1 MQIVPQ
7 VFADFHLHSYL
18 SRATSREMNLEQLS
32 KNALLKGLHILGTS
46 DFTHP
51 TWFRELKQKLQPSG
65 NGIFKFGE
73 VFWIITGEVS
83 TIYNQD
89 GKTRKVHHIIHV
101 PDFDIATQINE
112 VLAKRGDLLADG
124 RPMFSGLTSSE
135 LVELLMEVS
144 NDVFIYPA
152 HAWTSWYGV
161 LGEFS
166 GFNSLEECYQD
177 QIKHIRALETGMSSD
192 PAMNWRLS
200 ALDRFT
206 LLSNSD
212 SHSPWTWRIGREANV
227 FDFGPDFDLE
237 GLTYK
242 KLHDAIVTRKGLA
255 FTVEVDP
262 SYGKYHFSGHR
273 ACGIN
278 LHPKEALKFG
288 NSCPICGRK
297 LTIGVLQRVEK
308 LADRPEGFKPNTA
321 SPFKSLLPLYEIISF
336 ATGISQLY
344 SRRVIEQ
351 QNGLIKSF
359 GSEFDI
365 LLNVPKMELLKASDP
380 KIADAIIKARE
391 GGVRYIPGYDGVYG
405 VPVFSE
411 EEYEKLKKKHMA
423 KAKEQRSLKDFKK

>member
-1 MQIVPQ
+1 MSIVPQ
-7 VFADFHLHSYL
+7 IFTDFHLHSYL
-18 SRATSREMNLEQLS
+18 SRATSREMNLEQIS
-32 KNALLKGLHILGTS
+32 KNALLKGLHVLGTG

-51 TWFRELKQKLQPSG
+51 TWFKELKQKLQPSG
-65 NGIFKFGE
+65 DGIFKFGE

-89 GKTRKVHHIIHV
+89 SKTRKVHHVIHV
-101 PDFDIATQINE
+101 PDFDVATQINDI
-112 VLAKRGDLLADG
+112 LAKRGDLFADG
-124 RPMFSGLTSSE
+124 RPMFSELTSPE
-135 LVELLMEVS
+135 LVELIMEVS
-144 NDVFIYPA
+144 DDVFIYPA

-177 QIKHIRALETGMSSD
+177 QIKHIHALETGMSSD

-200 ALDRFT
+200 MLDRFT

-227 FDFGPDFDLE
+227 FDFGPDFDLG

-242 KLHDAIVTRKGLA
+242 KLHDAITTRKGLA

-273 ACGIN
+273 TCGIN

-308 LADRPEGFKPNTA
+308 LADRPEGFKPDA
-321 SPFKSLLPLYEIISF
+321 AAPFKSLLPLYEIVSF
-336 ATGISQLY
+336 ATGVSQLY

-365 LLNVPKMELLKASDP
+365 LLNVPKMELLKVTDQ
-380 KIADAIIKARE
+380 KIADAIIKARNGE
-391 GGVRYIPGYDGVYG
+391 VKYIPGYDGVYG